1 MAVVAEVRDYNDELD
16 GYVYLPRM
24 LDKARAKLAG
34 DTDAPRFGCPLDHSS
49 MARLQVYPD
58 DVLALVRVHGDDDR
72 AILAGLQEH
81 GIPGPDDT
89 RFDAYA
95 TEHEELLKD
104 VYLRVRPLDRIDD
117 IEPRPGDTVLVVEE
131 GEALIS
137 LGERQKRI
145 IRSGQVV
152 RIPPDLPHRI
162 ETFGPTPLRTR
173 EVFPA

>member
-1 MAVVAEVRDYNDELD
+1 MGVRDFNDELA

-24 LDKARAKLAG
+24 FDKARAKLAG
-34 DTDAPRFGCPLDHSS
+34 DSSAPMFGCPLDHSC
-49 MARLQVYPD
+49 MARLGVYPD
-58 DVLALVRVHGDDDR
+58 DVLQLVRVHGDDDD
-72 AILAGLQEH
+72 AILDGLQRH

-95 TEHEELLKD
+95 TEHDELLKD
-104 VYLRVRPLDRIDD
+104 VYLRVRPVERIDD
-117 IEPRPGDTVLVVEE
+117 IEQRDGDVVLVVEE

-145 IRSGQVV
+145 LRTGQVV

-162 ETFGPTPLRTR
+162 EPFGPASLRTR